1 MVRQRINNPVRFFTF
16 LFLLV
21 LAGSCLAEQ
30 YPAGDSLLDSYQYL
44 AAINYFDSVS
54 NADTTSCE
62 AAWKLAMSLNLFAE
76 LVPKDDQLAYYE
88 RAETAAEHAIAL
100 DSTEAEG
107 HFQLARALGKIALFK
122 GVFKSIGLAKRV
134 KQEAEITLELN
145 PNHDGAYHI
154 LGRWNREVAQK
165 PKFLRVPMG
174 LGSANKDVGL
184 EMLKKAV
191 ELRPNFIH
199 HHLEYGISLLDKK
212 RKDEARQQFQICL
225 ELVAHGPLDAKYQEE
240 AKEYLAKLD

>member
-1 MVRQRINNPVRFFTF
+1 MVKPRFNNPVRALTF
-16 LFLLV
+16 LLL
-21 LAGSCLAEQ
+21 LLFAGSCFGGQ

-54 NADTTSCE
+54 RADSSSCE
-62 AAWKLAMSLNLFAE
+62 ASWKLAMSLNLFAE

-88 RAETAAEHAIAL
+88 RGEAAARHAIEL

-107 HFQLARALGKIALFK
+107 HFQLARSLGKIALFK
-122 GVFKSIGLAKRV
+122 GVFKSIGLAKQV
-134 KQEAEITLELN
+134 KKEAEITLELN

-165 PKFLRVPMG
+165 PKFLRAPMG

-184 EMLKKAV
+184 EMFQKAI

-212 RKDEARQQFQICL
+212 RKDEARKQFQICL
-225 ELVAHGPLDAKYQEE
+225 ELEPHGPLDAKYQKE
-240 AKEYLAKLD
+240 AKEYLAQLD